1 MPTIRDLKDYS
12 DRIARHE
19 LEKAHKKLAA
29 GEAAEVV
36 LEELARQIANKFM
49 HAPLA
54 ALNNVLPEE
63 QDAMLTTVRRLYR
76 LHE

>member
-1 MPTIRDLKDYS
+1 
-12 DRIARHE
+12 
-19 LEKAHKKLAA
+19 
-29 GEAAEVV
+29 V

-54 ALNNVLPEE
+54 ALNSVLPEE
-63 QDAMLTTVRRLYR
+63 QEAMLTTVRRLYR